1 MQDPGTLPTVAG
13 RALTSRAGFAL
24 GLLTLAYTLN
34 FLDRQILGIL
44 LVPIQKELG
53 ASDTAM
59 GMLAGLY
66 FALLF
71 TLAGIPIAHWAD
83 RGVRRDILALGL
95 ALWSGMTVVC
105 SQAAGFAQL
114 ALARI
119 GVGLGEAAC
128 LPAAHS
134 LIADLYPR
142 ERRTSA
148 LAVFSSGI
156 HLGTLCAFAIGGW
169 VAANYGWRTAFLVA
183 GLPGLVLALVL
194 RLCLR
199 EPARSGT
206 FPVVAR
212 PELRAG
218 IAELFGNRRFLLL
231 AGGAT
236 CTSVVGYGYMLWSAA
251 FLTRVHGMPADEIG
265 LWLGLVC
272 GLGGALG
279 TLGFGALSQRLARRD
294 PRWQLGVTA
303 LALALSILCYAGY
316 VLSAERWA
324 ALASLLAAQICAA
337 SWFGPVFAAVQ
348 DVVRPERRAL
358 AAALLLALVTLIG
371 LGLGPPLV
379 GALNDLWRPM
389 LGEKAI
395 ARSLLVLLAFE
406 LLAVWCLARAARGRI
421 GA

>member
-1 MQDPGTLPTVAG
+1 VQPTGTIPTAAG
-13 RALTSRAGFAL
+13 RALTSRPGFAL

-44 LVPIQKELG
+44 LVPIQRELG

-83 RGVRRDILALGL
+83 RGTRRDILALGL
-95 ALWSGMTVVC
+95 AVWSGMTVAC
-105 SQAAGFAQL
+105 SQAAGFTQL

-142 ERRTSA
+142 EHRTNA

-156 HLGTLCAFAIGGW
+156 HLGTLCAFVIGGW
-169 VAANYGWRTAFLVA
+169 VAANHGWRTAFLVA
-183 GLPGLVLALVL
+183 GLPGLVLALAL
-194 RLCLR
+194 RFCLR
-199 EPARSGT
+199 EPTRRDAL
-206 FPVVAR
+206 PVVAR
-212 PELRAG
+212 SALRG
-218 IAELFGNRRFLLL
+218 GVVELFRNKRFLLL

-251 FLTRVHGMPADEIG
+251 FLARVQHMPEDEIG

-279 TLGFGALSQRLARRD
+279 TLGFGALAQRLARRD
-294 PRWQLGVTA
+294 PRWQLGLVA
-303 LALALSILCYAGY
+303 LALALSIVFYAGY
-316 VLSAERWA
+316 VLSESRTP
-324 ALASLLAAQICAA
+324 ALASLLAAQVCAA
-337 SWFGPVFAAVQ
+337 SWFGPVFAATQ

-358 AAALLLALVTLIG
+358 AAAVLLALVTLLG
-371 LGLGPPLV
+371 LGLGPTLV
-379 GALNDLWRPM
+379 GIGNDLLRPT
-389 LGEKAI
+389 LGELSI
-395 ARSLLVLLAFE
+395 ARSLLALLAFE
-406 LLAVWCLARAARGRI
+406 VLAVWFLARAALR
-421 GA
+421 A

>member
-1 MQDPGTLPTVAG
+1 MQSPGTVPTAAG
-13 RALTSRAGFAL
+13 RALTTRPGFAL

-44 LVPIQKELG
+44 LVPIQEELG

-83 RGVRRDILALGL
+83 RGTRRDILALGL
-95 ALWSGMTVVC
+95 AVWSGMTIAC
-105 SQAAGFAQL
+105 SFARNFAQL

-142 ERRTSA
+142 ERRTGA

-156 HLGTLCAFAIGGW
+156 HMGTLCAFAVGGW
-169 VAANYGWRTAFLVA
+169 VAAHYGWRNAFLVA
-183 GLPGLVLALVL
+183 GLPGLLLALVL
-194 RLCLR
+194 RLTLR
-199 EPARSGT
+199 EPARNGT

-212 PELRAG
+212 PALRAG
-218 IAELFGNRRFLLL
+218 LVELLRHRIFVLL
-231 AGGAT
+231 AAGAT

-251 FLTRVHGMPADEIG
+251 FLARVHGMAEDEIG

-279 TLGFGALSQRLARRD
+279 TLGFGALAQRLARRD
-294 PRWQLGVTA
+294 PRWQLGLTA
-303 LALALSILCYAGY
+303 LALALAIVFYAGY
-316 VLSAERWA
+316 VLSAEQA
-324 ALASLLAAQICAA
+324 PALACLLAAQVCAA

-348 DVVRPERRAL
+348 DAVRPERRAL

-371 LGLGPPLV
+371 LGLGPALV
-379 GALNDLWRPM
+379 GALNDLLRPS
-389 LGEKAI
+389 LGEHSI
-395 ARSLLVLLAFE
+395 ARSLLMLLSFE
-406 LLAVWCLARAARGRI
+406 LFAVWFLARAARERI